1 MRAIWLVPVLAA
13 AAFAVVAPAF
23 AGEPVVTLA
32 KPAALPP
39 PVDDS
44 GEVVPT
50 VAPGE
55 EIAIACQALEYT
67 KPNSDVRVVL
77 TISATPGE
85 NPTGYNAVMATDE
98 EILKG
103 AVRVKVPDAPDLQN
117 HTVNLDVYVVSPA
130 NERSCNAGHI
140 KVVER

>member
-1 MRAIWLVPVLAA
+1 MRAFWLGPVLAA
-13 AAFAVVAPAF
+13 AALAGAAPAL
-23 AGEPVVTLA
+23 AAEPEVTMT

-44 GEVVPT
+44 GEVIPT

-55 EIAIACQALEYT
+55 EIAIACRALEYT
-67 KPNSDVRVVL
+67 KPDSDVRVVL

-85 NPTGYNAVMATDE
+85 NPTGYNAVMATNE
-98 EILKG
+98 QILNG

-117 HTVNLDVYVVSPA
+117 HTVNLNVYVVSPA
-130 NERSCNAGHI
+130 DERSCDAGHI
-140 KVVER
+140 KVVQK